1 MSDEMRIPK
10 AFSVIL
16 LVFTLPACVYVPVV
30 DESKEPASACQTI
43 TKHMSMQ
50 NLLETGSHDAQGR
63 SNGIPINISGGC
75 TSECAAAILAAVVV
89 VSAGSAII
97 SGSIVLTG
105 NTVHWLEYQGTC
117 SDGYLN
123 STKQLF
129 LETVNKPKP
138 IPET

>member
-1 MSDEMRIPK
+1 MGMLKIFP
-10 AFSVIL
+10 AIL
-16 LVFTLPACVYVPVV
+16 LAFALPACIYVPVV
-30 DESKEPASACQTI
+30 DDSNEPASACQTI
-43 TKHMSMQ
+43 TRHMSLQ
-50 NLLETGSHDAQGR
+50 NLSEMESRDTQGR
-63 SNGIPINISGGC
+63 SNGIPINIGGSC
-75 TSECAAAILAAVVV
+75 TPECAAAILAAVIV

>member
-1 MSDEMRIPK
+1 MRTSA
-10 AFSVIL
+10 AFSIAFL
-16 LVFTLPACVYVPVV
+16 ALSLSACIYVPVV
-30 DESKEPASACQTI
+30 DENKESAATCETI
-43 TKHMSMQ
+43 TKHMLMQ
-50 NLLETGSHDAQGR
+50 NLFEREARDTQGR
-63 SNGIPINISGGC
+63 SNDIPINIGGGC
-75 TSECAAAILAAVVV
+75 NSECAAAILAAVVV

-123 STKQLF
+123 STKRLF
-129 LETVNKPKP
+129 LETVNKSKP

>member
-1 MSDEMRIPK
+1 MRIPAALSL
-10 AFSVIL
+10 AFLAASL
-16 LVFTLPACVYVPVV
+16 SACIYVPVV
-30 DESKEPASACQTI
+30 DESKESAAACQTI

-50 NLLETGSHDAQGR
+50 NLFEMEARDTQGR
-63 SNGIPINISGGC
+63 SNDIPINIGSGC
-75 TSECAAAILAAVVV
+75 NSECAAAILAAVVV

-123 STKQLF
+123 STKRLF

>member
-1 MSDEMRIPK
+1 MKTP
-10 AFSVIL
+10 A
-16 LVFTLPACVYVPVV
+16 VFPIIFLTLSLCACVYVPVV
-30 DESKEPASACQTI
+30 DESKASATDCETV

-50 NLLETGSHDAQGR
+50 NLFETGARDTHGR
-63 SNGIPINISGGC
+63 SNDIPINIGGGC
-75 TSECAAAILAAVVV
+75 NSECAAAILAAVVV

-123 STKQLF
+123 STKRLF

-138 IPET
+138 IPES

>member
-1 MSDEMRIPK
+1 MRILKTFPTILL
-10 AFSVIL
+10 AFSVS
-16 LVFTLPACVYVPVV
+16 ACVYVPVV
-30 DESKEPASACQTI
+30 DESKESASDCQTI

-50 NLLETGSHDAQGR
+50 NLFEMESRGTHGR

-123 STKQLF
+123 ATKQLF
-129 LETVNKPKP
+129 IESVNKPKP

>member
-1 MSDEMRIPK
+1 MRIPT
-10 AFSVIL
+10 AFSIIL
-16 LVFTLPACVYVPVV
+16 LAFALPACVYVPVV
-30 DESKEPASACQTI
+30 DESNESASSCQTI

-50 NLLETGSHDAQGR
+50 NLLEMESHGNQSR
-63 SNGIPINISGGC
+63 SNSIPINIGGGC

-123 STKQLF
+123 STKRLF
-129 LETVNKPKP
+129 LETLNKPKP
-138 IPET
+138 IPDT

>member
-1 MSDEMRIPK
+1 MRTP
-10 AFSVIL
+10 A
-16 LVFTLPACVYVPVV
+16 VFPITFLALSLSACIYVPVV
-30 DESKEPASACQTI
+30 DESKASATDCETV

-50 NLLETGSHDAQGR
+50 NLFETEARDTPGR
-63 SNGIPINISGGC
+63 SNDIPINIGGGC
-75 TSECAAAILAAVVV
+75 NSECAAAILAAVVA

-123 STKQLF
+123 STKRLF
-129 LETVNKPKP
+129 LESVNKPKP
-138 IPET
+138 IPES